1 MKITFLVFA
10 FSISSNLLR
19 RVCITGDK
27 SAVLPSLSFP
37 LFGCQVDRRALCLD
51 LMRFR
56 WICGALLLLG
66 IFLVPSV
73 ASAQEGLPPRAPL
86 GLIWEVPVLEGELY
100 YSEVSALVETYE
112 AKVGSSLMPSKRGK
126 VGIKVNTRSGRG
138 LSTPLQLL
146 RAVIDVL
153 ETRGFARDSIL
164 IVDYSA
170 YQLRQAGI
178 MPSISSDQGDFEGC
192 PVYALDSEQH
202 YDLDWF
208 YDSPLPPRLNQEPQL
223 FGSLGRGSSALK
235 AGAKERKSFLAAPL
249 LFEVDFWLNLAV
261 GVDDAALG
269 VDGALANATL
279 WNVSNSQRFLGNEA
293 TASSA
298 VAEIAAIPELNERM
312 VLHFISLDRYQYI
325 GGPLFKSRYS
335 RSEPLLWMSSDP
347 VAIDRLLCDKI
358 NKHRRLDGFPEISPL
373 PRQLPFAASLGLGV
387 FEKSRIRLLRLALVA
402 PAKNDQS
409 FSGEDAGIQS
419 NGDSKLE

>member
-1 MKITFLVFA
+1 M
-10 FSISSNLLR
+10 
-19 RVCITGDK
+19 
-27 SAVLPSLSFP
+27 LPSLSFP

-126 VGIKVNTRSGRG
+126 VVIKVNTRSGRG

-153 ETRGFARDSIL
+153 ETRGFARDCIL

-170 YQLRQAGI
+170 YQMRQAGI

-409 FSGEDAGIQS
+409 FSGEDAGIPS
-419 NGDSKLE
+419 NGDSELE